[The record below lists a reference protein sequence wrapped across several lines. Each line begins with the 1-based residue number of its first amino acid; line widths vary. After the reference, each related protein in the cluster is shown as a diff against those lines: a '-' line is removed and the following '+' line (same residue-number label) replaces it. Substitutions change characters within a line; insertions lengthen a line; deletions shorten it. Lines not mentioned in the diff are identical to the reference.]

1 MVKPQCLK
9 RKNVAFLCICP
20 ISEGLRL
27 PKTIFGV
34 GPIFYHLQLS
44 RQERVVSA
52 PLTSQSSH
60 VFHFVAC
67 PQVDARQTRAPNL
80 KPRYHYEMRNRGCN
94 RGWQAISRCH
104 RGGRLLEYRRQARGR
119 RRRRR
124 SWAGRKRTRSWR
136 KWKRSWK
143 G

>member
-44 RQERVVSA
+44 RQEGVVSA

-67 PQVDARQTRAPNL
+67 PQVDARQTRAPHLKLEPRTLNL
-80 KPRYHYEMRNRGCN
+80 ATIMRCAIADAIADGRPSRGV
-94 RGWQAISRCH
+94 I
-104 RGGRLLEYRRQARGR
+104 EV
-119 RRRRR
+119 
-124 SWAGRKRTRSWR
+124 AGC
-136 KWKRSWK
+136 
-143 G
+143 